1 MKNKISK
8 TEAKIQIQE
17 FFSGIKN
24 KNPNEVKKIK
34 KLAMSHN
41 IPLKELRKT
50 FCKKCLS
57 PYKTPKI
64 RINKGIKSLTCENCR
79 YISRWEIRL

>member
-1 MKNKISK
+1 MKTKISK
-8 TEAKIQIQE
+8 TKAKIQIQK
-17 FFSGIKN
+17 FFSDIKD
-24 KNPNEVKKIK
+24 KTPNEVKKIK
-34 KLAMSHN
+34 KIVMSHN
-41 IPLKELRKT
+41 IPLKWLRRT